1 MSLVIVIV
9 FVICL
14 CCFFSFLVPPI
25 ALYIK
30 AKQNVQ
36 KWKCTNV
43 GSDKYVVSRLNGDMN
58 ATCMYDPKSVGC
70 YTIKPYS
77 FNDVVDLKQQC
88 DNFINNYPVVTPP
101 ETASTTFEEYT
112 CGENSINQKLWKLT
126 GYESPKDMCYKIK
139 NARSVT
145 NEMKSISNTL
155 LKKLKNSLSSYLT

>member
-1 MSLVIVIV
+1 MFLVIVILS
-9 FVICL
+9 VICL
-14 CCFFSFLVPPI
+14 CCLFSLLVPPI

-43 GSDKYVVSRLNGDMN
+43 GSDKYVVSRLNSDMN

-70 YTIKPYS
+70 FIIKPDS
-77 FNDVVDLKQQC
+77 FNDVVDNADLKQQC

-101 ETASTTFEEYT
+101 ENESTTFEEYT

-139 NARSVT
+139 NDRSVV
-145 NEMKSISNTL
+145 NEMKNISKTL
-155 LKKLKNSLSSYLT
+155 LNNFDIKLF